1 MGEGARGDVDD
12 EDVIM
17 FVVLSVFYWGR
28 GDVDDEDVIMFV
40 VLSVFYWGRGEG
52 GVTRLFSVYLHKI
65 RRFDNSFANLN
76 ILF

>member
-1 MGEGARGDVDD
+1 MGEG
-12 EDVIM
+12 
-17 FVVLSVFYWGR
+17 GR

-76 ILF
+76 ILFRSSKIDLVLNLLFEFENH